1 MFKIYIKLIL
11 YSNSISQEDQEI
23 ITYKTNLI
31 TDILEFLEICI
42 IILPETNSEF
52 KIQPHMREILKFTSI
67 CLNTCYSPSLEN
79 VRITLEIMIFVVA
92 KFPQLKQELNLDL
105 YNQLITYLRDNNYQ
119 DVAEE
124 ALITIRN
131 H

>member
-1 MFKIYIKLIL
+1 MYHAHRLPPLNSETAGTGHIYGHRAKS
-11 YSNSISQEDQEI
+11 SNSE
-23 ITYKTNLI
+23 TKR
-31 TDILEFLEICI
+31 FLEICI